1 MGQGPGTSME
11 QGGLEGE
18 WLTTVRPN
26 PSAAL
31 NLFCLPYAGGGAS
44 AFRAWAREL
53 PAAIEVCAVQ
63 FPGRETRW
71 LEEPFERM
79 RPLTSALAD
88 VLAKHLGR
96 PYALFGHSMGALV
109 AFELT
114 RELRRRRIAG
124 PRLLVAS
131 AHRAPDLPSP
141 TAPLR
146 DLPEEQLVEH
156 MGRIQGTSDALL
168 QDADVRAFML
178 PLIRADFAVCETYVY
193 EPDAPLECPI
203 LAIGGTADPH
213 VSRLELEAWRDH
225 TRAEFAL
232 RLVHGGHFYLHSA
245 RSTLLRHLGAELAR
259 RSNGERGPS

>member
-1 MGQGPGTSME
+1 MRQDQGTPDDQRGVDGT
-11 QGGLEGE
+11 
-18 WLTTVRPN
+18 WLTAGRPN
-26 PSAAL
+26 PSASL
-31 NLFCLPYAGGGAS
+31 SLFCLPYAGGGAS

-53 PAAIEVCAVQ
+53 PAAIDVCAVQ

-71 LEEPFERM
+71 LEAPFERM

-88 VLAKHLGR
+88 VLAPRLAR

-114 RELRRRRIAG
+114 RELRRRRLGG

-141 TAPLR
+141 TPPLR
-146 DLPEEQLVEH
+146 DLPDEQLVEQ
-156 MGRIQGTSDALL
+156 MGRIQGSSDALL
-168 QDADVRAFML
+168 QDADVRACML

-203 LAIGGTADPH
+203 LAMGGASDPH
-213 VSRLELEAWRDH
+213 VSRPELEAWREH
-225 TRAEFAL
+225 TRAEFTL
-232 RLVHGGHFYLHSA
+232 RLLHGGHFYLHTA
-245 RSTLLRHLGAELAR
+245 RSALLRHLGTELAR
-259 RSNGERGPS
+259 PHGSPELS